1 MSSVKKSKK
10 ITEDVQAETGD
21 MNKYPRHQESKEF
34 MVTML
39 NAEGRKASG
48 GCDIMHL
55 AAQ

>member
-39 NAEGRKASG
+39 NAEGTSDNIRAKK
-48 GCDIMHL
+48 HL
-55 AAQ
+55 VDVI